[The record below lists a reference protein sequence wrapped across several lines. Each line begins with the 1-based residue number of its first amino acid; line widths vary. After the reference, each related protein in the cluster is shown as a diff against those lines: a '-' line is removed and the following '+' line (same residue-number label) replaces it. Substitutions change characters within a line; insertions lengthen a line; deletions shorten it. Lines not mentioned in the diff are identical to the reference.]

1 LTAVPRTWDGDPEG
15 GTDAAVRV
23 ILLMFDFAALEVAL
37 GLIFVYLVLSL
48 VSSALNETIS
58 SIFSWRAKFLRE
70 GIANLL
76 DPKDTKNGEALMEKL
91 YENPLIDGLV
101 RPVSRWRRKRYP
113 SYIPAQTF
121 VAALLDFDGR
131 TTRRRL
137 QELVDAAP
145 SPQVRDALGQ
155 LLKYVHGDVAAF
167 QLAAERWFD
176 DSMERVS
183 GWYRRRVQLMLW
195 LLAAAIVLALNVDT
209 VRIAQALWDDRTV
222 RAAVVARAE
231 AAGAQQ
237 QEPDIKRVAK
247 DVGSLEELKIP
258 LGWTSETRPGGGGA
272 WAVTIALKALGLL
285 LTAAALT
292 LGAPFWFDTL
302 SKVARI
308 RSAGAPPPA
317 TGAVRKGEGEQTR
330 GGPGVATPEPPSP

>member
-1 LTAVPRTWDGDPEG
+1 
-15 GTDAAVRV
+15 
-23 ILLMFDFAALEVAL
+23 MFDFAALEVAL

-48 VSSALNETIS
+48 VCSALNETIS
-58 SIFSWRAKFLRE
+58 SVLSWRAKFLRE
-70 GIANLL
+70 GVANLL
-76 DPKDTKNGEALMEKL
+76 DPKDAENGRALMEKL

-121 VAALLDFDGR
+121 VAALVDFDVK
-131 TTRRRL
+131 TTQKRL
-137 QELVDAAP
+137 QELIDHVP
-145 SPQVRDALGQ
+145 SPQMQEALSR
-155 LLKYVHGDVAAF
+155 LLKYAHGDVAAF
-167 QLAAERWFD
+167 QRAAERWFD

-209 VRIAQALWDDRTV
+209 VRVAQSLWDDRTV

-237 QEPDIKRVAK
+237 QEPDVKRVAK

-258 LGWTSETRPGGGGA
+258 LGWTSETRPDGGGD

-317 TGAVRKGEGEQTR
+317 TDAVRQGEGEQTR
-330 GGPGVATPEPPSP
+330 GGAGVEAAKPPSP